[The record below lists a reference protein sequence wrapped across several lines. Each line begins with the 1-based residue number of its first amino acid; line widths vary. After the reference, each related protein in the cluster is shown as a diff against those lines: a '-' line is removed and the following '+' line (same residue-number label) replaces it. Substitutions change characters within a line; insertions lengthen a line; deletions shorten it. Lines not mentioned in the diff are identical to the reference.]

1 MLRKA
6 TFYTPNFLPN
16 FEHVVV
22 NPEGFVAREIP
33 TYDYAYRFYKKGGKI
48 KKYQDPADVMVDPN
62 ENIPDWQK
70 IYNTMPKLFNEDGS
84 IVKTTPETPMFYDD
98 EPMYKTSTTGIV
110 SSYLNPYKP
119 YKPYNANQK
128 LIDAEKSVST
138 NNTSILE
145 TPVVEQD
152 KITGPVTTTVKKQN
166 STESEGSIKGNSKQR
181 SGIAGEFAMGI
192 GSAATKLGIGLAQ
205 SNRQKALARKNAEIA
220 KSSLETNVPEF
231 YGTFDDGG
239 IKQVYENAALDA
251 ESAANNPVT
260 SDALRNRQFR
270 RQAGAEAR
278 RLRLEGGLKQSQAY
292 SN

>member
-16 FEHVVV
+16 FESVAV
-22 NPEGFVAREIP
+22 NPEGFIAREIP

-70 IYNTMPKLFNEDGS
+70 FYNMMPKLFNEDGS

-119 YKPYNANQK
+119 YNANQK
-128 LIDAEKSVST
+128 LIDAEKAIST

-145 TPVVEQD
+145 TPVVERN

-166 STESEGSIKGNSKQR
+166 STESMGSSKSDLKQR
-181 SGIAGEFAMGI
+181 SGIAGELAMGI

-239 IKQVYENAALDA
+239 IKQVYENAAIDA

-260 SDALRNRQFR
+260 SDAIRNRQFR

-278 RLRLEGGLKQSQAY
+278 RLRLEGGFKQSQAY